1 MYIKNNTFT
10 ILFTI
15 LLFYSKINSKNIN
28 FLIPIK
34 SLNKTENTR
43 NLNILTN
50 NSVKK
55 NLVIGTIINYSW
67 EKIKLYF
74 ISLLKAGFKNCDF
87 VMFVGGISNETKSK
101 IKSCGV
107 NVYEIPKEV
116 LRLRTSIINFRWKLY
131 KDFLKENKD
140 KYNMIFTAD
149 VRDTIFQK
157 DVFQFYNYDKQFLG
171 VFLEDGLMTSKV
183 NRFWVKQFCDEDE
196 FNKIANE
203 TVVCAGTLLGTA
215 DKFFEFSYELW
226 YTVKNKGHVIDQGG
240 ANYLIYS
247 KKLFNDSVIKYDNH
261 GFVLT
266 IGMSNR
272 KNIVLDNDN
281 NILNYNGQIAAVVH
295 QYDRKH
301 DIVSKLK
308 VKFNDSFL
316 YINNGTIINE
326 RKNTLNNFI
335 KSKFV
340 NKFFLIIFF
349 LLFIIASFSIYL
361 LEKRKR
367 KRNLKNFRNIK
378 LKVYQQKEKIKKSYL
393 YKKNEYSL
401 ISQ

>member
-1 MYIKNNTFT
+1 M
-10 ILFTI
+10 
-15 LLFYSKINSKNIN
+15 KICS
-28 FLIPIK
+28 
-34 SLNKTENTR
+34 
-43 NLNILTN
+43 
-50 NSVKK
+50 
-55 NLVIGTIINYSW
+55 
-67 EKIKLYF
+67 
-74 ISLLKAGFKNCDF
+74 
-87 VMFVGGISNETKSK
+87 
-101 IKSCGV
+101 
-107 NVYEIPKEV
+107 
-116 LRLRTSIINFRWKLY
+116 
-131 KDFLKENKD
+131 
-140 KYNMIFTAD
+140 
-149 VRDTIFQK
+149 
-157 DVFQFYNYDKQFLG
+157 
-171 VFLEDGLMTSKV
+171 
-183 NRFWVKQFCDEDE
+183 
-196 FNKIANE
+196 
-203 TVVCAGTLLGTA
+203 GTLLGTA

-226 YTVKNKGHVIDQGG
+226 YTVKNKGHVVDQGG

-247 KKLFNDSVIKYDNH
+247 KKSFNDSVIKYDNH

-272 KNIVLDNDN
+272 KNIFLDNDDI
-281 NILNYNGQIAAVVH
+281 ILNYNGQIAAVVH

-301 DIVSKLK
+301 DILSKLK
-308 VKFNDSFL
+308 VKFKDSFL
-316 YINNGTIINE
+316 YINNGNE

-367 KRNLKNFRNIK
+367 KRNLKNFRKIK

>member
-1 MYIKNNTFT
+1 
-10 ILFTI
+10 
-15 LLFYSKINSKNIN
+15 
-28 FLIPIK
+28 
-34 SLNKTENTR
+34 
-43 NLNILTN
+43 
-50 NSVKK
+50 
-55 NLVIGTIINYSW
+55 
-67 EKIKLYF
+67 
-74 ISLLKAGFKNCDF
+74 
-87 VMFVGGISNETKSK
+87 
-101 IKSCGV
+101 
-107 NVYEIPKEV
+107 
-116 LRLRTSIINFRWKLY
+116 
-131 KDFLKENKD
+131 
-140 KYNMIFTAD
+140 
-149 VRDTIFQK
+149 
-157 DVFQFYNYDKQFLG
+157 
-171 VFLEDGLMTSKV
+171 
-183 NRFWVKQFCDEDE
+183 
-196 FNKIANE
+196 
-203 TVVCAGTLLGTA
+203 
-215 DKFFEFSYELW
+215 
-226 YTVKNKGHVIDQGG
+226 
-240 ANYLIYS
+240 
-247 KKLFNDSVIKYDNH
+247 
-261 GFVLT
+261 
-266 IGMSNR
+266 MSNR

-367 KRNLKNFRNIK
+367 KRNLKNFRKIK